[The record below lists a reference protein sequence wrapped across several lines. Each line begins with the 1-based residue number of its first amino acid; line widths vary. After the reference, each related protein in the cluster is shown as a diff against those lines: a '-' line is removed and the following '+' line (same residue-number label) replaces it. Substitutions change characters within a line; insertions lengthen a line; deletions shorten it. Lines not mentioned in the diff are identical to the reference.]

1 MQAPKLPAGANLHYW
16 DSVDEENALVNMR
29 GMELQ
34 NHWGPVNA
42 NATLPPERIAQ
53 LFGTVASYYAPPP
66 KAQVCQCKHFT
77 ANMRW
82 P

>member
-1 MQAPKLPAGANLHYW
+1 M
-16 DSVDEENALVNMR
+16 NMR